1 MRRRVPDTTKMRE
14 LTGWVPRHSL
24 DDILEAT
31 IAEALAEQ
39 KEHE

>member
-1 MRRRVPDTTKMRE
+1 MRE
-14 LTGWVPRHSL
+14 LTGWQPRFTL

-31 IAEALAEQ
+31 IAEAIAEQ